1 MKNFFSGNAW
11 PHENVLVLLRVVL
24 GIFMMIHGW
33 EVLRPDRMAEY
44 AKWEAF
50 GDRSWLPYLGK
61 GAELIAGVLLVLGLF
76 TRVAALLCIGTFLY
90 ITFFIGHGR
99 FWMEDQHPFLF
110 ALFGVLFLFTGPVKW
125 CLDKVA

>member
-1 MKNFFSGNAW
+1 MKTLLDGTPW
-11 PHENVLVLLRVVL
+11 PYQHALAVLRILIGVFVA
-24 GIFMMIHGW
+24 MHGW
-33 EVLRPDRMAEY
+33 EVLQPDRMAEY

-50 GDRSWLPYLGK
+50 GGRSWLPYLGK
-61 GAELIAGVLLVLGLF
+61 GAELLAGVLLVLGLF

-125 CLDKVA
+125 CMDKVA